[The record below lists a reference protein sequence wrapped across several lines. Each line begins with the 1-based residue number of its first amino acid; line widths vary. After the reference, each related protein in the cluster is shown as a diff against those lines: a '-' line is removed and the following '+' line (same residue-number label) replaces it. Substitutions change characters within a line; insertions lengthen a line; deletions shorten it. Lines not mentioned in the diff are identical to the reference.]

1 MINDFDPDARAR
13 VINKARIEY
22 DRRNNVIV
30 PIFYENENEEENE
43 DES

>member
-1 MINDFDPDARAR
+1 MINDFDPDARTR

-22 DRRNNVIV
+22 DRRNNVISPV
-30 PIFYENENEEENE
+30 YYENEEEENE